1 MATITST
8 FSLQTSTLFPDSIV
22 LAATATST
30 VNYDADYVSEI
41 IKLNTKTT
49 IYKSNVSKGTV
60 YMYIKSKDTNDANI
74 EVYVT
79 NSAGTEIKVMTLISG
94 DFAWFPLASDL
105 SGATVK
111 VLSLSKSNTASIDY
125 FFGERGSYP
134 TTDTVLNKLALPAN
148 PILI

>member
-1 MATITST
+1 MATITSS

-22 LAATATST
+22 LSAYATNT

-41 IKLNTKTT
+41 IKPNSKTT

-60 YMYIKSKDTNDANI
+60 YMYIKSIDTNDANI
-74 EVYVT
+74 EVYIT
-79 NSAGTEIKVMTLISG
+79 NSAGTEIKAMSLTSG
-94 DFAWFPLASDL
+94 DFAWFPLASDS

-125 FFGERGSYP
+125 FFGELGLYP
-134 TTDTVLNKLALPAN
+134 FSFTRKSNT
-148 PILI
+148 